1 MAIKK
6 RVRMPPNWG
15 PPPKRIRLHIENVRE
30 MDLVY
35 KITQD
40 RYDAAAA
47 RHKGLARRIDASVA
61 ENTKGFDRA
70 IADAHVLVGW
80 RFNREHMAE
89 RAPNLKWIHMT
100 GAGIEHVLPL
110 DWLPPNAVLTNNRGV
125 HRPKA
130 QQFAMTALLMLN
142 ERIPAL
148 ITEQRKAKW
157 TRLYATAIEGKTAL
171 IIGVGMMGDAAARAA
186 RQLGLKTIGI
196 RRSGAPNRY
205 IEEMHTPGRL
215 AELLPRADFVLVNA
229 PLTDETEG
237 MIGRR
242 ELDLMMPTAGLI
254 NMGRARVVHY
264 KALATK
270 LRKREIS
277 GAVLDVFDPEPLP
290 KSSPMWKVPNLIM
303 TPHVSS
309 DDDDNY
315 GPLTADLVFE
325 NIGRWI
331 AGKPLKNVVDRKL
344 QY

>member
-110 DWLPPNAVLTNNRGV
+110 DWLPPNTVLTNNRGV

-196 RRSGAPNRY
+196 RRSSEPL
-205 IEEMHTPGRL
+205 H
-215 AELLPRADFVLVNA
+215 RADA
-229 PLTDETEG
+229 HTRQA
-237 MIGRR
+237 GRTVAACR
-242 ELDLMMPTAGLI
+242 F
-254 NMGRARVVHY
+254 RASQR
-264 KALATK
+264 AA
-270 LRKREIS
+270 
-277 GAVLDVFDPEPLP
+277 
-290 KSSPMWKVPNLIM
+290 N
-303 TPHVSS
+303 
-309 DDDDNY
+309 
-315 GPLTADLVFE
+315 
-325 NIGRWI
+325 
-331 AGKPLKNVVDRKL
+331 
-344 QY
+344 